1 MSGNPS
7 EMLLFLSLA
16 GIILSVIL
24 LVFNA
29 GRYKSSRYLGGFFFL
44 ISVYALNFHVFIDS
58 YPVPVLTLFFVHPE
72 FLFYLTGPLLFW
84 YIRSVLTDKS
94 HLRRSDLWHL
104 LPAFIYL
111 ISVIPYLFLSW
122 DEKTAN
128 AALLASDIGNLK
140 YIRASLLYSVIPP
153 GLVFISRPLLV
164 TLYAIGASVIFI
176 RWLKNRKN
184 RTVLSHQHYMIPWL
198 TVLLGFVFI
207 LTVSHLI
214 AMTEA
219 YLSHNLKLFFTLRL
233 LHLFSGIGLTGLLI
247 SPLFFPSILYGMPRI
262 PAASPAAIPPGPSP
276 VEGPDPLSP
285 VPEDPPKSDFE
296 ADYLKQIGT
305 KMDECMQELQPYLQN
320 DCNLA
325 YMAKINGIPAHHLA
339 YFFREVK
346 HQPFNDY
353 RNEWRVTHAKKLIL
367 EGKTKELTLEA
378 IGLLSGFSTR
388 NTFYTAFRK
397 TEGSPPSAFVDKECD
412 NKKQEYLI
420 GH

>member
-1 MSGNPS
+1 
-7 EMLLFLSLA
+7 MLLSLSLA

-58 YPVPVLTLFFVHPE
+58 YPVPILTLFFVHPD

-94 HLRRSDLWHL
+94 QLRRSDLWHL

-111 ISVIPYLFLSW
+111 MSVIPYLFLSW
-122 DEKTAN
+122 DEKTAY
-128 AALLASDIGNLK
+128 AALLAKDIGNLK
-140 YIRASLLYSVIPP
+140 YIRASMLYSVIPP

-164 TLYAIGASVIFI
+164 TGYAIGSSVIFI
-176 RWLKNRKN
+176 RWLINRKN
-184 RTVLSHQHYMIPWL
+184 MTVLSHQQYMIPWL

-207 LTVSHLI
+207 LTFSHLI
-214 AMTEA
+214 AMTVA
-219 YLSHNLKLFFTLRL
+219 YISHNLKVFFTLRL
-233 LHLFSGIGLTGLLI
+233 LHIFSGIGLTGLLI

-262 PAASPAAIPPGPSP
+262 PTTGPATIPPGPNP
-276 VEGPDPLSP
+276 VDGSDPLSP
-285 VPEDPPKSDFE
+285 VREELPKPGFE
-296 ADYLKQIGT
+296 ADYLKQIGL
-305 KMDECMQELQPYLQN
+305 KMDECMQQLQPYLQN

-325 YMAKINGIPAHHLA
+325 YMAKLTGIPAHHLA
-339 YFFREVK
+339 YYFREEQR
-346 HQPFNDY
+346 QPFNEY
-353 RNEWRVTHAKKLIL
+353 RNFWRIQHAKKLIR

-397 TEGSPPSAFVDKECD
+397 TEGIPPSAFVDKES
-412 NKKQEYLI
+412 EART
-420 GH
+420 

>member
-1 MSGNPS
+1 
-7 EMLLFLSLA
+7 MLLFLSLA

-58 YPVPVLTLFFVHPE
+58 YPVPILTLFFVHPD

-94 HLRRSDLWHL
+94 RLRRSDLWHL

-140 YIRASLLYSVIPP
+140 YIRASLLYSVIHP

-164 TLYAIGASVIFI
+164 TGYAIGSTVIFI

-184 RTVLSHQHYMIPWL
+184 RTVLSQQHYMIPWL
-198 TVLLGFVFI
+198 TVLLGFFFI
-207 LTVSHLI
+207 LTISHLI

-233 LHLFSGIGLTGLLI
+233 LHLFSGVGLTGLLI

-262 PAASPAAIPPGPSP
+262 PAASPADTPTGPGPAEGSDPRFP
-276 VEGPDPLSP
+276 VQEEL
-285 VPEDPPKSDFE
+285 PKPGFE
-296 ADYLKQIGT
+296 ADYMKQIGS
-305 KMDECMQELQPYLQN
+305 KMDECMQQLQPYLQN

-325 YMAKINGIPAHHLA
+325 YMAKLTGIPAHHLA
-339 YFFREVK
+339 YYFREERR
-346 HQPFNDY
+346 QPFNEY
-353 RNEWRVTHAKKLIL
+353 RNLWRVQHAKKLIR

-388 NTFYTAFRK
+388 NTFYSAFRK
-397 TEGSPPSAFVDKECD
+397 IERSTPSAFVDKECE
-412 NKKQEYLI
+412 NKK
-420 GH
+420 

>member
-1 MSGNPS
+1 
-7 EMLLFLSLA
+7 MLLFLSLA
-16 GIILSVIL
+16 GILLSVIL
-24 LVFNA
+24 LFFNA

-44 ISVYALNFHVFIDS
+44 ISLYALNFHVFIDS
-58 YPVPVLTLFFVHPE
+58 YPVLILTLFFVHPD
-72 FLFYLTGPLLFW
+72 FLFYLTGPLFFW

-94 HLRRSDLWHL
+94 RLRRSDLWHL

-111 ISVIPYLFLSW
+111 ISVIPYILLSW
-122 DEKTAN
+122 DEKLVN

-140 YIRASLLYSVIPP
+140 YIRTSLLYSVIPP

-164 TLYAIGASVIFI
+164 TGYAIGSTVIFI

-207 LTVSHLI
+207 LTISHLI

-247 SPLFFPSILYGMPRI
+247 SQLFFPSILYGMPRI
-262 PAASPAAIPPGPSP
+262 PGASPARTPPVPNPVPGP
-276 VEGPDPLSP
+276 ELLSR
-285 VPEDPPKSDFE
+285 VPEDPPKPGFE
-296 ADYLKQIGT
+296 ADYMKQIGS
-305 KMDECMQELQPYLQN
+305 KMDQCMQELQPYLQN

-325 YMAKINGIPAHHLA
+325 YMAKVTGIPAHHLA
-339 YFFREVK
+339 YYFREEQR
-346 HQPFNDY
+346 QPFNEY
-353 RNEWRVTHAKKLIL
+353 RNLWRVQHAKKLIR

-397 TEGSPPSAFVDKECD
+397 TEGSPPSAFVDKECE
-412 NKKQEYLI
+412 NKK
-420 GH
+420 

>member
-1 MSGNPS
+1 
-7 EMLLFLSLA
+7 MLLFLSLA

-58 YPVPVLTLFFVHPE
+58 YPVPILTLFFVHPD

-94 HLRRSDLWHL
+94 RLRRSDLWHL

-140 YIRASLLYSVIPP
+140 YIRASLLYSVIHP

-164 TLYAIGASVIFI
+164 TGYAIGSTVIFI

-184 RTVLSHQHYMIPWL
+184 RTVLSQQHYMIPWL
-198 TVLLGFVFI
+198 TVLLGFFFI
-207 LTVSHLI
+207 LTISHLI

-233 LHLFSGIGLTGLLI
+233 LHLFSGVGLTGLLI

-262 PAASPAAIPPGPSP
+262 PAASPADTPTGPGPAEGSDPRFP
-276 VEGPDPLSP
+276 VQEEL
-285 VPEDPPKSDFE
+285 PKPGFE
-296 ADYLKQIGT
+296 ADYMKQIGS
-305 KMDECMQELQPYLQN
+305 KMDECMQQLQPYLQN

-325 YMAKINGIPAHHLA
+325 YMAKLTGIPAHHLA
-339 YFFREVK
+339 YYFREERR
-346 HQPFNDY
+346 QPFNEY
-353 RNEWRVTHAKKLIL
+353 RNLWRVQHAKKLIR

-388 NTFYTAFRK
+388 NTFYSAFRK
-397 TEGSPPSAFVDKECD
+397 IEGSTPSAFVDKECE
-412 NKKQEYLI
+412 NKK
-420 GH
+420 

>member
-1 MSGNPS
+1 M
-7 EMLLFLSLA
+7 EMLLFLSFT
-16 GIILSVIL
+16 GILLSVIL

-44 ISVYALNFHVFIDS
+44 ISLYALNFHVFIDS
-58 YPVPVLTLFFVHPE
+58 YPVPVLNLFFVHPD
-72 FLFYLTGPLLFW
+72 FLFYLTGPFLFW

-94 HLRRSDLWHL
+94 QFRRSDLWHL

-140 YIRASLLYSVIPP
+140 YIRASLLYSVIPT

-164 TLYAIGASVIFI
+164 TGYAIGSSVIFT

-184 RTVLSHQHYMIPWL
+184 RTVFSHQQYMIPWL

-207 LTVSHLI
+207 LTISHLI

-233 LHLFSGIGLTGLLI
+233 LHIFSGIGLTGLLI
-247 SPLFFPSILYGMPRI
+247 SQLFFPSILYGMPRI
-262 PAASPAAIPPGPSP
+262 PATTPAGTPPVHNLVPDSDQLSRISKELQKP
-276 VEGPDPLSP
+276 V
-285 VPEDPPKSDFE
+285 FE
-296 ADYLKQIGT
+296 ADYMKQIGS
-305 KMDECMQELQPYLQN
+305 KIDECMQQLQPYLQS

-325 YMAKINGIPAHHLA
+325 YMAKLTGIPAHHLA
-339 YFFREVK
+339 YYFREEQR
-346 HQPFNDY
+346 QPFNDY
-353 RNEWRVTHAKKLIL
+353 RNLLRVQYAKKLIQ
-367 EGKTKELTLEA
+367 EGKTKGLTLEA
-378 IGLLSGFSTR
+378 IGLISGFSTR
-388 NTFYTAFRK
+388 NTFYIAFRRV
-397 TEGSPPSAFVDKECD
+397 EGYTPSAFVEKES
-412 NKKQEYLI
+412 
-420 GH
+420 GHQK

>member
-1 MSGNPS
+1 
-7 EMLLFLSLA
+7 MLLSLSLA

-44 ISVYALNFHVFIDS
+44 ISLYALNFHVFIDS
-58 YPVPVLTLFFVHPE
+58 YPVPILNLFFVHPD
-72 FLFYLTGPLLFW
+72 FLFYLTGPLLFL

-94 HLRRSDLWHL
+94 QFRKSDLWHL

-122 DEKTAN
+122 HEKTAY
-128 AALLASDIGNLK
+128 AALLAKDIGNLK

-164 TLYAIGASVIFI
+164 TGYAIGSSVIFI

-207 LTVSHLI
+207 LTISHLI

-247 SPLFFPSILYGMPRI
+247 SQLFFPSILYGMPRI
-262 PAASPAAIPPGPSP
+262 PGASLAGAPPVPNTVPNLVPS
-276 VEGPDPLSP
+276 PDPLSRVQDELAKP
-285 VPEDPPKSDFE
+285 DFE
-296 ADYLKQIGT
+296 TDYLQEIGRSL
-305 KMDECMQELQPYLQN
+305 DDCMEKLQPYLQN

-325 YMAKINGIPAHHLA
+325 YLAKLTGFPAHHLA
-339 YFFREVK
+339 YYFREERR
-346 HQPFNDY
+346 QPFNEY
-353 RNEWRVTHAKKLIL
+353 RNHWRVQHAKKLIR
-367 EGKTKELTLEA
+367 EGKTREVTLEA

-388 NTFYTAFRK
+388 NTFYKAFLK
-397 TEGSPPSAFVDKECD
+397 SEGSPPGTFADKESGTR
-412 NKKQEYLI
+412 K
-420 GH
+420 

>member
-1 MSGNPS
+1 LSGNPA
-7 EMLLFLSLA
+7 EMLLFLSLT

-29 GRYKSSRYLGGFFFL
+29 GRYISSRYLGGFFLL
-44 ISVYALNFHVFIDS
+44 ISLNALTFHVFIDS
-58 YPVPVLTLFFVHPE
+58 FSVPILAIFFVHPDS
-72 FLFYLTGPLLFW
+72 LMYLAGPLLFL

-94 HLRRSDLWHL
+94 HFRRSDLWHL

-111 ISVIPYLFLSW
+111 FSVIPYLFLSW

-140 YIRASLLYSVIPP
+140 YIRASLLYSVIHP

-164 TLYAIGASVIFI
+164 TGYAIGSSVIFI

-184 RTVLSHQHYMIPWL
+184 RNVLSQQQYMIPWL

-207 LTVSHLI
+207 LTISHLM

-219 YLSHNLKLFFTLRL
+219 YLSHNLKVFFTLRL

-262 PAASPAAIPPGPSP
+262 PAASPAATPPGPNP
-276 VEGPDPLSP
+276 EEGSDSWSP
-285 VPEDPPKSDFE
+285 VPEDPPKPGFE
-296 ADYLKQIGT
+296 ADYLKQIGS
-305 KMDECMQELQPYLQN
+305 KMDECMQQLQPYLQN

-325 YMAKINGIPAHHLA
+325 YMAKLTGIPAHHLA
-339 YFFREVK
+339 YYFREERR
-346 HQPFNDY
+346 QPFNEY
-353 RNEWRVTHAKKLIL
+353 RNLWRVQHAKKLIR

-397 TEGSPPSAFVDKECD
+397 IEGSPPSALIDKESE
-412 NKKQEYLI
+412 KKK
-420 GH
+420 